1 VLYYDSRADESCE
14 ELQRTLKPY
23 AVQDVPWKLH
33 NAKHVRGNSNSQ
45 MQHRWCQ
52 STNTILLQEIDE
64 SWNGSSRRKWDET
77 KLLRLEQI
85 LRSVKEANR
94 TRSRE
99 LRGGFADTD
108 RVEKMPK
115 MSDW

>member
-1 VLYYDSRADESCE
+1 
-14 ELQRTLKPY
+14 
-23 AVQDVPWKLH
+23 
-33 NAKHVRGNSNSQ
+33 
-45 MQHRWCQ
+45 M
-52 STNTILLQEIDE
+52 
-64 SWNGSSRRKWDET
+64 
-77 KLLRLEQI
+77 LRLEQI

-115 MSDW
+115 MSD